1 MLQPDPV
8 PMPIGPAG
16 IDPGLRNDRAAGLRA
31 GILTQD
37 KPTATRYD
45 DNRPS
50 QPTPGIDSMD
60 PDVREPARRG
70 LFSLFAAT
78 GPRLAFALAL
88 LLMLLSSGAIGAG
101 QASAQPG
108 AETAAGAE
116 DLTIYVFKSATCP
129 HCQAQRSFTDRLA
142 QQHERVDVRY
152 LEIMR
157 TTEHHDLLRLMAE
170 AYDVKPGSVPM
181 VFLADSV
188 WVGDSE
194 RIRSEIER
202 KLADCLENGCRD
214 ARAIARARAERD
226 VGAAATDATINVPL
240 LGTVD
245 LSVQPLLL
253 STAIIAFVDG
263 FNPCSLWL
271 LTILIALV
279 LHSGSR
285 RRVLIVGLAFL
296 VTTAAVYGFF
306 MLGVFSVL
314 AYAQYLPWMYWI
326 VGAFALVFGLVNV
339 KDYFWFKKGF
349 SFTIDDRY
357 KPGIFKKFRELMTTG
372 KSPLALAGATV
383 VMALGIALI
392 ELPCTAG
399 FPVIW
404 SGLVSTQEPGLG
416 AFAGLLVAYLAIY
429 LLDEL
434 VVFFIAVWKLR
445 IDRFQESHARVLK
458 LVGGVVMIALA
469 IVLVT
474 EPEIMGKP
482 GPALGVFA
490 AAFAA
495 TGLIV
500 LVHRKLAPRLRGE
513 TEDA

>member
-1 MLQPDPV
+1 MDPE
-8 PMPIGPAG
+8 
-16 IDPGLRNDRAAGLRA
+16 LRESTLRGHSRRFAAPRLPRRAA
-31 GILTQD
+31 
-37 KPTATRYD
+37 
-45 DNRPS
+45 
-50 QPTPGIDSMD
+50 
-60 PDVREPARRG
+60 
-70 LFSLFAAT
+70 
-78 GPRLAFALAL
+78 AL
-88 LLMLLSSGAIGAG
+88 LLMLLSLSLIGSGPTVAQSDPDTAT
-101 QASAQPG
+101 AS
-108 AETAAGAE
+108 
-116 DLTIYVFKSATCP
+116 DRITIYVFKSATCP

-142 QQHERVDVRY
+142 GQNERVDVRY

-157 TTEHHDLLRLMAE
+157 TTEHHELLRLMAD
-170 AYDVKPGSVPM
+170 AYDVNPGSVPM
-181 VFLADSV
+181 VFLGDSV

-194 RIRSEIER
+194 RIRSEIKR
-202 KLADCLENGCRD
+202 KLDDCLADGCRD
-214 ARAIARARAERD
+214 ARAIARDRVQRD
-226 VGAAATDATINVPL
+226 ADAAAVESMISIPL

-296 VTTAAVYGFF
+296 ATTAAVYGFF
-306 MLGVFSVL
+306 MVGVFSVL

-326 VGAFALVFGLVNV
+326 VAAFALLFGLVNV

-349 SFTIDDRY
+349 SFTIDDRH
-357 KPGIFKKFRELMTTG
+357 KPGIFKKFRELMING
-372 KSPLALAGATV
+372 RSPLALAGATV

-404 SGLVSTQEPGLG
+404 SGLVSTHQPGLA
-416 AFAGLLVAYLAIY
+416 AFAGLLLAYLAIY

-445 IDRFQESHARVLK
+445 IDRFQENQAQVLK

-490 AAFAA
+490 AAFAT

-500 LVHRKLAPRLRGE
+500 LVHRKIVPRLRGGP
-513 TEDA
+513 EDA